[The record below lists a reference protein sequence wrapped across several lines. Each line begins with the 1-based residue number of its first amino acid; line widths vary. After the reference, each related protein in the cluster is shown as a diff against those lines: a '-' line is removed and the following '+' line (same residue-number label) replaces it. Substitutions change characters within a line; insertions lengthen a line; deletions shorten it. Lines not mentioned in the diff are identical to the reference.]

1 MSANFPTKEA
11 SDFGIGNRPNESAA
25 SAASW
30 PAIFA
35 GAVTAAAV
43 SLILV
48 ALGSGI
54 GLASISPWPN
64 SGASATTFS
73 VMTAIWLIVIQWLSA
88 LMGGYMTGRLRAKWV
103 GTHTHEVF
111 FRDTAHG
118 FVTWA
123 LSTVIG
129 AALLA
134 SAVGSTSGKAVEAA
148 STVASGAARG
158 AAGTMNMNESVA
170 PYDLDRLLRP
180 SRPESDSSKTE
191 GRAEV
196 GRILVKGISVGDVS
210 ADDRDYLVKV
220 VATRTGVSE
229 ADARKRV
236 DEVISTEKA
245 AEMKTREAA
254 DAARKAAATASI
266 FMALSMV
273 IGAFIA
279 SASAALGGRLRDL
292 HP

>member
-1 MSANFPTKEA
+1 MNTTYPSGVIPDTT
-11 SDFGIGNRPNESAA
+11 NRPKESPV

-35 GAVTAAAV
+35 GAITAAAS
-43 SLILV
+43 SLILI

-54 GLASISPWPN
+54 GFASVSPWPH
-64 SGASATTFS
+64 SGASATTFT
-73 VMTAIWLIVIQWLSA
+73 VLTAIWLIVVQWVSSLV
-88 LMGGYMTGRLRAKWV
+88 GGYMTGRLRTKWV

-123 LSTVIG
+123 LTTVLG

-134 SAVGSTSGKAVEAA
+134 SAVGTVSEKSVQVA
-148 STVASGAARG
+148 SNMASGAAQG
-158 AAGTMNMNESVA
+158 ATASLSDAVA
-170 PYDLDRLLRP
+170 PYNVDRLLRSASP
-180 SRPESDSSKTE
+180 GTDASRTDGRPEVT
-191 GRAEV
+191 
-196 GRILVKGISVGDVS
+196 RILAQSLSTGDI
-210 ADDRDYLVKV
+210 APQDREYLTKL
-220 VATRTGVSE
+220 VAERAGVSE

-236 DEVISTEKA
+236 DDAIA
-245 AEMKTREAA
+245 AEKIAALKAREAA

-266 FMALSMV
+266 FMALSML

>member
-1 MSANFPTKEA
+1 MSANDPTKES
-11 SDFGIGNRPNESAA
+11 SDFGIGNRPNESVA

-35 GAVTAAAV
+35 GAITAAAT

-54 GLASISPWPN
+54 GLASVSPWPN
-64 SGASATTFS
+64 SGASVTTYS
-73 VMTAIWLIVIQWLSA
+73 VMTAIWLIVVQWVSA

-158 AAGTMNMNESVA
+158 AAGSMNMNESIA

-180 SRPESDSSKTE
+180 NSPESDSSKAD
-191 GRAEV
+191 GRAEA
-196 GRILVKGISVGDVS
+196 GRILAKGISVGDVS
-210 ADDRDYLVKV
+210 ADDRDYLAKV
-220 VATRTGVSE
+220 VTARTGISE
-229 ADARKRV
+229 PDARKRV

-245 AEMKTREAA
+245 TEMKAREVA
-254 DAARKAAATASI
+254 DAALKAAATASI

-279 SASAALGGRLRDL
+279 SAAAALGGRLRDL

>member
-1 MSANFPTKEA
+1 MSANLPTEVVPEFTSRA
-11 SDFGIGNRPNESAA
+11 NESSV

-35 GAVTAAAV
+35 GAITAAAT

-54 GLASISPWPN
+54 GLASVSPWPH
-64 SGASATTFS
+64 SGASATTFT
-73 VMTAIWLIVIQWLSA
+73 VMTAIWLIVVQWVSSL
-88 LMGGYMTGRLRAKWV
+88 LGGYMTGRLRTKWV

-123 LSTVIG
+123 LATVIG

-134 SAVGSTSGKAVEAA
+134 SAIGTATDKGVQAGSMITAGATHAAAA
-148 STVASGAARG
+148 SVSD
-158 AAGTMNMNESVA
+158 SVA
-170 PYDLDRLLRP
+170 PYDIDRLLRP
-180 SRPESDSSKTE
+180 ASIETDSSKSDGRTE
-191 GRAEV
+191 V
-196 GRILVKGISVGDVS
+196 SRILAKGISAGDVTPE
-210 ADDRDYLVKV
+210 DRDYLAKLV
-220 VATRTGVSE
+220 VARASVPE
-229 ADARKRV
+229 ADAKKRV
-236 DEVISTEKA
+236 DDVIAAEKA
-245 AEMKTREAA
+245 AELKAREAA
-254 DAARKAAATASI
+254 DAARKAAATTSI
-266 FMALSMV
+266 FMALSML